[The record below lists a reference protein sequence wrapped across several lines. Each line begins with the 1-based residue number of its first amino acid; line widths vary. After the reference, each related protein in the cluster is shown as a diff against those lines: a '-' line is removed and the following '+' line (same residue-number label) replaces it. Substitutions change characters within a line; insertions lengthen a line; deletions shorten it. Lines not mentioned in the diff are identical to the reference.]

1 MGANKFASVFS
12 QTCYVI
18 EPKEKEMLP
27 SLKCFTNNFSKDLFW
42 NGTVTLKK
50 MYSLAFEV
58 ESFSPDRRME
68 HQVRE
73 SNKQFLISQQSF
85 CLMLRNIYGMKK
97 ITPTMTF
104 TFPFSRCFGLFEVWM
119 VNCVSRTVSS
129 QTALTTSS
137 ITSSLKHH
145 VLDKLFERA
154 LNLMGRNVFFQSFA
168 VLKNLI
174 RMVCVIFDYWKK
186 KHIN

>member
-1 MGANKFASVFS
+1 
-12 QTCYVI
+12 
-18 EPKEKEMLP
+18 
-27 SLKCFTNNFSKDLFW
+27 
-42 NGTVTLKK
+42 
-50 MYSLAFEV
+50 
-58 ESFSPDRRME
+58 
-68 HQVRE
+68 
-73 SNKQFLISQQSF
+73 
-85 CLMLRNIYGMKK
+85 
-97 ITPTMTF
+97 
-104 TFPFSRCFGLFEVWM
+104 M

-174 RMVCVIFDYWKK
+174 RMVCVIFDY
-186 KHIN
+186 